1 MKRIKQ
7 VMGLLLAAPLVCVV
21 LAGSAL
27 AARENALW
35 AQLDQTSGKVSAVL
49 EASAPVT
56 DGTIQVTFN
65 PDKLTYVSCDF
76 TGTQEQYKP
85 HVAMHA
91 VNDAKAGEGVVRIA
105 WVAPDA
111 GAVSGEERALF
122 QVNFQAKGD
131 VAPGDLSISGT
142 ANAAN
147 GGAVTVVQD
156 PAQEPTVPPTA
167 PPTAQPSTQ
176 PTVSPSVP
184 PTLEPTA
191 QPTPAGTAQP
201 TQTPAA
207 PAGDHQ
213 QQGSQEE
220 LPPTGDHAQV
230 GLFVALAVAS
240 AAALAGAGLWSKNR
254 RGV

>member
-76 TGTQEQYKP
+76 TGTQEQYKS

-176 PTVSPSVP
+176 PTVSPSAP
-184 PTLEPTA
+184 PTLEP
-191 QPTPAGTAQP
+191 TAQP